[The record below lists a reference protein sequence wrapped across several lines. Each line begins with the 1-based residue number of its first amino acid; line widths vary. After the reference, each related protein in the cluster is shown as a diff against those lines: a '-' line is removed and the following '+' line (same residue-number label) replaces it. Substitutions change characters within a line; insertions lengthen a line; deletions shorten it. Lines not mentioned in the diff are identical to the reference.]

1 MATIRQIAEHCG
13 VSVSTVS
20 KALNGAED
28 VSQATVRRIR
38 QAADEM
44 GYMPNAAARALKT
57 RRSFSFGVLFA
68 AASEQGLTHEFFS
81 RILNS
86 FKTRAGELGYDICF
100 ISDHLGK
107 RRIGYAEH
115 ARYRNVDGVLIV
127 VGTDRDEDSVR
138 ELAGAGIPIV
148 CIDSVYSGCGSVLSD
163 NDQGMTALLEH
174 VIALGHRR
182 IAFIHGENS
191 FVTRSRVAAFRR
203 VCAEKGLTIP
213 EDYIVEGLYHKPE
226 YAQLLTRRLL
236 ALPEPPK
243 CILYPDDIAI
253 LGGLQELEAA
263 GLSVPRDMSAAGYDG
278 TVIGQAYHPRLT
290 TLRQNAEAMGSCAA
304 EELARAVEAGEH
316 YDCRRVLIP
325 GTLIEGETVRRLD
338 S

>member
-203 VCAEKGLTIP
+203 VC
-213 EDYIVEGLYHKPE
+213 
-226 YAQLLTRRLL
+226 
-236 ALPEPPK
+236 PPK